1 MVDFVHLHVHT
12 AYSLLDGASRIDRLI
27 SRAKELGQ
35 KAIAIT
41 DHGVMYGVV
50 DFYKEAKSAGVKPI
64 LGCEIYVAPRS
75 LHDKTYEED
84 FRRSHLVL
92 LAKDN
97 AGYKN
102 LMKIVS
108 IAHLEGFYV
117 KPRADKQ
124 VLRKY
129 SKGLICLSACK
140 AGEIP
145 QAILAN
151 DMDGARLL
159 VKEYIGIFGKENFF
173 LEVQN
178 HGDPEEAKINQGL
191 SILAQEFG
199 VGLVAT
205 NDVHYVNKRDAQF
218 QDVLMCIQTGKTLY
232 DEDRMKFE
240 GNEFY
245 LKSGVEMERVLAQLP
260 GAVENT
266 VRIADMCN
274 VELEFGKYHLPVFD
288 LPEGERAD
296 EYLKKLCY
304 EGLKSRYG
312 GVTREL
318 EERLKFEL
326 DTINSMGFTDY
337 FLIVWDFIKF
347 AKDKGIFVGPGRG
360 SAAGSLVS
368 YCLNITDVDPIENGL
383 LFERFLNPER
393 VTMPDIDIDFDY
405 ERRGEVI
412 DYVVN
417 KYGKNRVAQ
426 IITFGTMKARQAVRD
441 VGRVLDISYG
451 EVDAIAKMIPFD
463 INQTLENAMKENKAL
478 REMYERN
485 PNAKRIIDIAT
496 ELEGLPRHASTHA
509 AGVVITRQDLSD
521 YVPLQL
527 SDNTVVTQFTMTTL
541 EELGLL
547 KMDFLG
553 LRNLSIIANTIK
565 NIKDKTID
573 INNLKDEP
581 KVYEMISSGNT
592 DGIFQL
598 ESRGMRAFLREL
610 QPRCLEDIIAGI
622 SLYRPG
628 PMDSIPTYIK
638 NKNNINNLKY
648 KHPLLEPILKMT
660 YGCIV
665 YQEQVMQIVRSL
677 AGYSLGRA
685 DILRRAM
692 SKKRSDV
699 MERERQIFIYG
710 GDGVEG
716 AVNRGVPEKV
726 AFEIFDDMADF
737 AKYAFNK
744 SHAAAYAKVAYQ
756 TAWLKTFY
764 PVEFMAALLSTHM
777 EDAAKISQYITEMS
791 KMGIRLLPP
800 DINESVDAFSVLGR
814 DIRFG
819 LAAVKNVGKGLV
831 DEIVKERENGKFTCL
846 TDFCLRMMDGGLNKR
861 ALESLIR
868 AGAFD
873 SLGGRRSQY
882 LASYEKIMSEAA
894 DRRRNNLQGQLSL
907 IGEGDV
913 SDNLP
918 DVAEFVQ
925 TELLA
930 MEKEVLGIFVSGHPL
945 DGYKALIAKNSTAP
959 IWSVIASFLEDG
971 DGEFSDG
978 QVINLAGIITHKS
991 RKYTKRDE
999 EMAFLTLEDLSGVME
1014 IIVFPKVLTVFD
1026 HVLEVEK
1033 LVRITGRISVKED
1046 ENPKLIMEMAAPLEA
1061 PGGRERLYV
1070 KVPSGVEGK
1079 IKGLTEILE
1088 IFSGD
1093 VEVFLYLEKDKT
1105 CVAAPKK
1112 YWVTPSKRLYTEIEN
1127 YLGQGSEVVL
1137 KKING

>member
-1 MVDFVHLHVHT
+1 
-12 AYSLLDGASRIDRLI
+12 
-27 SRAKELGQ
+27 
-35 KAIAIT
+35 
-41 DHGVMYGVV
+41 
-50 DFYKEAKSAGVKPI
+50 
-64 LGCEIYVAPRS
+64 
-75 LHDKTYEED
+75 
-84 FRRSHLVL
+84 
-92 LAKDN
+92 
-97 AGYKN
+97 
-102 LMKIVS
+102 
-108 IAHLEGFYV
+108 
-117 KPRADKQ
+117 
-124 VLRKY
+124 
-129 SKGLICLSACK
+129 
-140 AGEIP
+140 
-145 QAILAN
+145 
-151 DMDGARLL
+151 
-159 VKEYIGIFGKENFF
+159 
-173 LEVQN
+173 
-178 HGDPEEAKINQGL
+178 
-191 SILAQEFG
+191 
-199 VGLVAT
+199 
-205 NDVHYVNKRDAQF
+205 
-218 QDVLMCIQTGKTLY
+218 
-232 DEDRMKFE
+232 
-240 GNEFY
+240 
-245 LKSGVEMERVLAQLP
+245 
-260 GAVENT
+260 
-266 VRIADMCN
+266 
-274 VELEFGKYHLPVFD
+274 
-288 LPEGERAD
+288 
-296 EYLKKLCY
+296 
-304 EGLKSRYG
+304 
-312 GVTREL
+312 
-318 EERLKFEL
+318 
-326 DTINSMGFTDY
+326 
-337 FLIVWDFIKF
+337 
-347 AKDKGIFVGPGRG
+347 
-360 SAAGSLVS
+360 
-368 YCLNITDVDPIENGL
+368 
-383 LFERFLNPER
+383 
-393 VTMPDIDIDFDY
+393 
-405 ERRGEVI
+405 
-412 DYVVN
+412 
-417 KYGKNRVAQ
+417 
-426 IITFGTMKARQAVRD
+426 
-441 VGRVLDISYG
+441 
-451 EVDAIAKMIPFD
+451 
-463 INQTLENAMKENKAL
+463 
-478 REMYERN
+478 
-485 PNAKRIIDIAT
+485 
-496 ELEGLPRHASTHA
+496 
-509 AGVVITRQDLSD
+509 
-521 YVPLQL
+521 
-527 SDNTVVTQFTMTTL
+527 
-541 EELGLL
+541 
-547 KMDFLG
+547 
-553 LRNLSIIANTIK
+553 
-565 NIKDKTID
+565 
-573 INNLKDEP
+573 
-581 KVYEMISSGNT
+581 
-592 DGIFQL
+592 
-598 ESRGMRAFLREL
+598 
-610 QPRCLEDIIAGI
+610 
-622 SLYRPG
+622 
-628 PMDSIPTYIK
+628 
-638 NKNNINNLKY
+638 
-648 KHPLLEPILKMT
+648 
-660 YGCIV
+660 
-665 YQEQVMQIVRSL
+665 MQIVRSL

-1137 KKING
+1137 KKI

>member
-907 IGEGDV
+907 IGEGEV

>member
-1137 KKING
+1137 KKI